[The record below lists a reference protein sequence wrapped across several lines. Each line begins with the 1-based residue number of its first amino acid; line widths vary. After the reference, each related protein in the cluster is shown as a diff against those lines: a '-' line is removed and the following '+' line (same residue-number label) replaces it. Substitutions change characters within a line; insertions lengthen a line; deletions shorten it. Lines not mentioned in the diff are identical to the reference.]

1 MKKIINAP
9 ENYVDEMLE
18 GIYVA
23 HPELVTYV
31 ADDLRCLVTANKKEG
46 KVGIATG
53 GGSGHLP
60 LFLGYVGR
68 GMLDGCCVGDV
79 FQSPSSEQMLAVTK
93 AIDSGAGVLYIYGNY
108 NGDIFNFNMAAEMAE
123 FEDGI
128 RVETVLG
135 ADDVAS
141 GPLPGEGEKSIRRG
155 VAGIFFV
162 YKCAGAAADEMMSLD
177 DVKRVAEKA
186 AANVRTMGVALTPC
200 IVPRVGHPGF
210 SIGDDEME
218 IGMGIHGETGIRR
231 GKLEPADKIVEEMLE
246 KILADYDEI
255 DGSKVAVLVNGLG
268 ATTLDEQYIVTRKID
283 AVLKERNISVKK
295 YYVGEYATAL
305 EMAGVSISILK
316 LDDEL
321 ERLLAEPAQTPF
333 FQQGSVSDTG
343 TVKRT
348 AVKVETGSK
357 AAEGAAVKNAEDK
370 SILVD
375 FLKNVRDIMAE
386 NRDYL
391 IDLDSVVGDGD
402 LGLTMSDGFAAAYE
416 AVHGSGETD
425 AGKLLYTAGKAM
437 SIAVPSTMG
446 TLMSSGLMQAGKKL
460 RGKTELGLADYT
472 ELFEGYAEGVMNL
485 GKAKVGDKTFLDGM
499 VPAVEA
505 LKAAKDTG
513 KDIKAAAEDAK
524 AAAEQGFE
532 NTTSMIAVHGRAA
545 TRGEAS
551 RALKDPGAA
560 VAMLIMSAFAQT
572 M

>member
-18 GIYVA
+18 GIYTA
-23 HPELVTYV
+23 HPDLVTYV
-31 ADDLRCLVTANKKEG
+31 GNDLRCLVTANKKEG

-60 LFLGYVGR
+60 LFLGYVGK

-128 RVETVLG
+128 RVETILG

-141 GPLPGEGEKSIRRG
+141 GPRPEDGEKSIRRG

-162 YKCAGAAADEMMSLD
+162 YKCAGAAANEMMSLD
-177 DVKRVAEKA
+177 DVKRIAEKA
-186 AANVRTMGVALTPC
+186 NQNVRTMGVALTPC

-210 SIGDDEME
+210 SIGEDEME

-231 GKLEPADKIVEEMLE
+231 GKLEPADQIVEEMME
-246 KILADYDEI
+246 KILADFDEI
-255 DGSKVAVLVNGLG
+255 DGSDVAVLVNGLG

-283 AVLKERNISVKK
+283 KLLKARNITVKK

-305 EMAGVSISILK
+305 EMAGVSISVLK
-316 LDDEL
+316 LDEEL
-321 ERLLAEPAQTPF
+321 ERLIAEPAETPF
-333 FQQGSVSDTG
+333 FQQGSVSSEG
-343 TVKRT
+343 TVKM
-348 AVKVETGSK
+348 AAKQEGVAEEKKVE
-357 AAEGAAVKNAEDK
+357 KNAEDVNP
-370 SILVD
+370 LVG
-375 FLKNVRDIMAE
+375 FLKNVSEIMTE
-386 NRDYL
+386 NKDYL
-391 IDLDSVVGDGD
+391 IDRDSVVGDGD
-402 LGLTMSDGFAAAYE
+402 LGLTMSDGFTAAYD
-416 AVHGSGETD
+416 AVHGTGEADSG
-425 AGKLLYTAGKAM
+425 KVLYNAGKAM

-460 RGKTELGLADYT
+460 RGNTEPGLAEYAA
-472 ELFEGYAEGVMNL
+472 LFEGYAEGVMSL

-505 LKAAKDTG
+505 MNAAKEAG
-513 KDIKAAAEDAK
+513 KDVKTAAREAREAAEK
-524 AAAEQGFE
+524 GFE
-532 NTTSMIAVHGRAA
+532 HTTTMIAVHGRAA

-551 RALKDPGAA
+551 RSLKDPGAA
-560 VAMLIMSAFAQT
+560 VAMLIMKAFEKT
-572 M
+572 IG